1 MYFRHVKLSGFSFTV
16 YIDATVWIGAFEIF
30 VKYWLR
36 TKFSRPYRNSRRD
49 QHFQDFCDCQ
59 RFRDLRKFYAIESC
73 SKWFKFFAIWAYSVC
88 RDDPSPFVQP
98 TWKSASDII
107 RKLEDEDL
115 RVWCQME
122 PKQEKVFESHPGRD
136 VRRVLFALR
145 RLIVRDKKKTKGG
158 GNCG

>member
-16 YIDATVWIGAFEIF
+16 YIDATVWIRAFEMF

-36 TKFSRPYRNSRRD
+36 TKSLRPYRNSRRD
-49 QHFQDFCDCQ
+49 QHFQVFCDCQ
-59 RFRDLRKFYAIESC
+59 RFQDFRKFYAIESC
-73 SKWFKFFAIWAYSVC
+73 SKWFEFFAIWAYSVC

-115 RVWCQME
+115 RVRCQME

-136 VRRVLFALR
+136 VRRVLFARR